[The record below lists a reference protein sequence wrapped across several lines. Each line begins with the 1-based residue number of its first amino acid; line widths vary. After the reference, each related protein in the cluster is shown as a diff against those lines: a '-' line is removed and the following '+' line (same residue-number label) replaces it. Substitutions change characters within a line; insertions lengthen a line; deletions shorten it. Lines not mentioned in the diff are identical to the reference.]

1 MNIEKFE
8 YSLAKIYT
16 NQKEAVEQK
25 NLIYWQSVK
34 FLRKAF
40 LKAPKTTQGG
50 KRYRAFYPEIGI
62 HIDRFAQIDSWL
74 SFGLLTQPRQ

>member
-1 MNIEKFE
+1 MNIEKSE

-16 NQKEAVEQK
+16 NPKEAVEQK

-40 LKAPKTTQGG
+40 LKAPKTKQGG
-50 KRYRAFYPEIGI
+50 KRYRGFYPEIGI
-62 HIDRFAQIDSWL
+62 QIDRLFKLILD
-74 SFGLLTQPRQ
+74 